1 MGSEGDKDESPSPRH
16 PVSPS
21 LRRSDSEPHWEHF
34 PHQSDIG
41 VRGVGA
47 SPAEAFE
54 QAALALIAVMSDP
67 ATVDPRDVVAV
78 ACEAPDL
85 DLLFVEWLDRLI
97 YEVATRRMLF
107 GRFAVRIE
115 GLRLTGQAWGE
126 AIDPVRHP
134 RVVEVKGATLTSL
147 GVAQGADGRWTA
159 QCVVDV

>member
-1 MGSEGDKDESPSPRH
+1 MA
-16 PVSPS
+16 
-21 LRRSDSEPHWEHF
+21 HWEHF

-54 QAALALIAVMSDP
+54 QAALALTAVMSDP
-67 ATVDPRDVVAV
+67 DTVEAREMVSV
-78 ACEAPDL
+78 ACEAPDI

-97 YEVATRRMLF
+97 YEVATRNMVF
-107 GRFAVRIE
+107 GRFVVRIE
-115 GLRLTGQAWGE
+115 GLQLTGQAWGE
-126 AIDPVRHP
+126 PLDPARHP

-147 GVAQGADGRWTA
+147 RVAQGADGLWTA

>member
-1 MGSEGDKDESPSPRH
+1 
-16 PVSPS
+16 
-21 LRRSDSEPHWEHF
+21 
-34 PHQSDIG
+34 
-41 VRGVGA
+41 VGA